1 MSTTTAQS
9 VALAIFRALVQQVGV
24 EMVQLVLEAVTNP
37 ETAATTLLDDLS
49 VLAGG
54 IVRDVALPYE
64 YDGARRDGERADRGQ
79 NVSRLSHGWTPAA
92 DAACS
97 EACAR

>member
-9 VALAIFRALVQQVGV
+9 VALAIFRTLVQQVGV

-54 IVRDVALPYE
+54 VVRDVLGVLEPALLKAEITATY
-64 YDGARRDGERADRGQ
+64 AAVQ
-79 NVSRLSHGWTPAA
+79 AAA
-92 DAACS
+92 DAI
-97 EACAR
+97 EDTKFPKTE